1 MTKNK
6 ILRMKDLPSRV
17 GFAKSTI
24 YELIKKNKFPKPFKI
39 IPNGRASGWFEN
51 DIENWINN
59 RASD

>member
-6 ILRMKDLPSRV
+6 ILRIKDVVERV

-51 DIENWINN
+51 DIENWISD